1 MYVLSIISFLLLA
14 GFLLLAAMR
23 FGVPDMVS
31 DVYYQLQNCAGSEV
45 IGDKRKRNYGWVF
58 TVVMVTCAIL
68 MLIPLLD
75 SGKGVQFLAF
85 LGCGGLMFV
94 GAAPN
99 YLDADDYPI
108 HKVGALVAAAGCV
121 GWCLSVCWSLT
132 LIVACLY
139 AFAMIKVY
147 DRNIFIGFKV
157 VSYHPWYWLEV
168 SAFLDVFVTYWIIY

>member
-1 MYVLSIISFLLLA
+1 MISFLLLG

-23 FGVPDMVS
+23 FGVPAMVS

-99 YLDADDYPI
+99 YLDADAYPI

-147 DRNIFIGFKV
+147 DRNTFIGFKV

>member
-1 MYVLSIISFLLLA
+1 MYVLSIISFLLLG

-23 FGVPDMVS
+23 FGVPSMVS
-31 DVYYQLQNCAGSEV
+31 DVYYQLQGCTGSEV
-45 IGDKRKRNYGWVF
+45 IGDKRKRNYGWLF
-58 TVVMVTCAIL
+58 TFVMVTCAVL
-68 MLIPLLD
+68 MMVCMLD
-75 SGKGVQFLAF
+75 TGKGVQFLAF

-99 YLDADDYPI
+99 YLDADAYPI

-139 AFAMIKVY
+139 AFAMIKV
-147 DRNIFIGFKV
+147 
-157 VSYHPWYWLEV
+157 SYHPWYWLEV